1 MVISL
6 KTIVRPIPHILG
18 QWLDDKST
26 RLYSVLLPMLRD
38 TRLGQS
44 ERTTS
49 TSPFVALDGRSID
62 HEEERIVRLD

>member
-1 MVISL
+1 MVTFF
-6 KTIVRPIPHILG
+6 KTIVRRKPNISG
-18 QWLDDKST
+18 QWLGDHGS
-26 RLYSVLLPMLRD
+26 RLYSALLPMLRD

-62 HEEERIVRLD
+62 HEEERVVRL